1 VPVRNR
7 GLAPPESLR
16 TVVFA
21 LAANLGTALAKLAAA
36 LFTGSSAMLAEA
48 FHAFADTGNEA
59 LLLIAERRSGK
70 PADERHPLGHGRRAY
85 FWALVASLGVF
96 ALGSLL
102 SVRQGILELVTP
114 EPTKSFPIAYGV
126 LGVAFV
132 LDAVSLVQA
141 QGQLLAEARSLD
153 RGFLEHLDL
162 SSDPIARAVFAED
175 AAALVGNAIA
185 FLGIVLHQLTGSAR
199 PEAIAAIVIG
209 VLLGFVALQLA
220 QRNGDILIGAQASP
234 ELRKRI
240 GDSIAAQAGIH
251 TVTELLVSFIG
262 PRRAWVV
269 ARVAVDAGLS
279 GADVERLARTVEA
292 TLQRESPF
300 IARVD
305 LVPRGVEETRR

>member
-1 VPVRNR
+1 
-7 GLAPPESLR
+7 
-16 TVVFA
+16 VFA

-36 LFTGSSAMLAEA
+36 LFTGSSAMLAES

-126 LGVAFV
+126 LGIAFV

-141 QGQLLAEARSLD
+141 QAQLRAEARALD

-175 AAALVGNAIA
+175 AAALMGNAIA

-220 QRNGDILIGAQASP
+220 QRNGDILIGAQASA

-240 GDSIAAQAGIH
+240 GDSIAAQAGVH
-251 TVTELLVSFIG
+251 TVTQLLVSFIG

-269 ARVAVDAGLS
+269 ARVAVAPGLS
-279 GADVERLARTVEA
+279 GADVERLARSVEA

-305 LVPRGVEETRR
+305 LVPRGVEATRS